1 MSAVT
6 EPGHP
11 EPEGPV
17 RVRGLDLPL
26 LLLVAGG
33 LVAAVLGAWRVGL
46 VVAGVALAVA
56 GLLRLL
62 LPPGR
67 LGVLAVRARPFD
79 ALCLLVVGVALAALA
94 VGLPG
99 G

>member
-1 MSAVT
+1 M
-6 EPGHP
+6 H
-11 EPEGPV
+11 
-17 RVRGLDLPL
+17 RLDLPL
-26 LLLVAGG
+26 LLLVAAG
-33 LVAAVLGAWRVGL
+33 LLAAVLGAWRPGL
-46 VVAGVALAVA
+46 VVAGAALAVA

-79 ALCLLVVGVALAALA
+79 AVTLLAVGVALAALA